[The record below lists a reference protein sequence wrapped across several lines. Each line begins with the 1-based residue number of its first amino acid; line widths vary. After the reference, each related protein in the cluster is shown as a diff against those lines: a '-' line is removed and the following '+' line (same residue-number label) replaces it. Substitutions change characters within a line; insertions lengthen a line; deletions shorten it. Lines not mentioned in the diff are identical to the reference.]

1 MMEKLIETLPNLGIG
16 VVALLV
22 LGGGVYMMAVTMLK
36 SIATFKEEMDSA
48 REERERNQAV
58 FMEFVQSNNHKV
70 TELVQASTRA
80 ISEGSEA
87 IRQSSVYIS
96 KATEALTIYN
106 DRLRGLSGK
115 L

>member
-1 MMEKLIETLPNLGIG
+1 MIEQFIETLPQLGIG
-16 VVALLV
+16 VVALVV
-22 LGGGVYMMAVTMLK
+22 LGGGVYMMAAMMLK
-36 SIATFKEEMDSA
+36 SIDTFKVELDAA

-70 TELVQASTRA
+70 TELVLASTRA

-106 DRLRGLSGK
+106 DRMRGLSGK
-115 L
+115 Y

>member
-1 MMEKLIETLPNLGIG
+1 MAEQLIQILPQLGIG
-16 VVALLV
+16 VVALLI
-22 LGGGVYMMAVTMLK
+22 LAGGLYVAAGAMMK
-36 SIATFKEEMDSA
+36 SINTFKEEIDAA
-48 REERERNQAV
+48 RQERERNQAV

-70 TELVQASTRA
+70 TELVEASTRA
-80 ISEGSEA
+80 IVEGSEA
-87 IRQSSVYIS
+87 IRQSSVYIG